1 MIRLLYKITMAITII
16 LTVTYFLCRQN
27 HAPDTIFVNTADF
40 KTPKE
45 LADRLLYLDSH
56 PEEYIKILKAK
67 DEYRPLYE
75 DWPIRQPDG
84 KIRYMHYHYET
95 ISYCE
100 LCKRLWE
107 IDTYRK
113 TIPNISQWVDK
124 ENCYKPP
131 DL

>member
-1 MIRLLYKITMAITII
+1 
-16 LTVTYFLCRQN
+16 
-27 HAPDTIFVNTADF
+27 
-40 KTPKE
+40 
-45 LADRLLYLDSH
+45 
-56 PEEYIKILKAK
+56 
-67 DEYRPLYE
+67 
-75 DWPIRQPDG
+75 
-84 KIRYMHYHYET
+84 MHYHYET
-95 ISYCE
+95 ISYYE